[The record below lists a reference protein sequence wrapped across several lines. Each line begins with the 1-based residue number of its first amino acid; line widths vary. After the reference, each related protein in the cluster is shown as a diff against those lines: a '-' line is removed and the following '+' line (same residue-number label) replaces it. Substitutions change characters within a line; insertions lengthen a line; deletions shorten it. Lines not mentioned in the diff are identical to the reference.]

1 MSQQNLEGKVA
12 IITGAASGIGEATAR
27 LFAKNGAF
35 VIIADIQ
42 DDLGEQVAASIG
54 HEKVTYKHCDVTNED
69 QVQQTVE
76 FAIKKYGKLD
86 IMHSNAAINGPQG
99 SILDL
104 DISKFDNMM
113 AVNCRGSALAVKHAA
128 KAMVANKTRGSI
140 ICTGSVAAT
149 LGGCGPHSY
158 TASKHALLGLVRSAS
173 SELGKYGIRVNCVSP
188 FGVATPMATSNPMHK
203 VDPSRFE
210 DIICAMSNMKGI
222 VLKVDHV
229 AEAVMFLASDS
240 SSYVSGHNLAV
251 DGGITVVS
259 SVMSAVRN

>member
-1 MSQQNLEGKVA
+1 MKLEGKVA

-27 LFAKNGAF
+27 LFAENGAF

-42 DDLGEQVAASIG
+42 DDLGEEVAASIG
-54 HEKVTYKHCDVTNED
+54 HHRAIYKRCDITNEE
-69 QVQQTVE
+69 QVEETVK
-76 FAIKKYGKLD
+76 FAVDKYGKLD

-104 DISKFDNMM
+104 DVDEFDNMM

-128 KAMVANKTRGSI
+128 SAMVASKTRGSI

-158 TASKHALLGLVRSAS
+158 TISKHAVVGLVRSAS

-188 FGVATPMATSNPMHK
+188 FGVATPMATRNPMHN
-203 VDPSRFE
+203 VDPGRFE
-210 DIICAMSNMKGI
+210 AITCAMSNLKGI
-222 VLKVDHV
+222 VLKVNHV
-229 AEAVMFLASDS
+229 AEAALFLASDS
-240 SSYVSGHNLAV
+240 SAYISGHNLAV

-259 SVMSAVRN
+259 SIMSSTITTT